1 MLKPFT
7 LKPLAKSSLQ
17 PINVTSS
24 DFNQL
29 RKEGFLLV
37 DKTARI
43 NDLIGECSV
52 FLSRP
57 RRFGKSLL
65 LSTITELF
73 TNGVKS
79 FEGLAVHDLWKR
91 AQCPVVNISLFG
103 MKDQDMLEI
112 ALCNMLR
119 GAFAQAGFGDVLKI
133 DEKINT
139 ISALT
144 QHLNYVRGNQEI
156 VLLIDEWDYPLS
168 ANLNDRT
175 AFDKNKAVLNAF
187 YAWIRDLKNIKFLLV
202 TGIGRY
208 QDTSLFTGQVVT
220 DISMNTSYAD
230 LLGYTKPEVKGY
242 FAEHI
247 TEAASRLNISTDEL
261 LDQLERQYDGF
272 CFDENAEVKL
282 YCPLSINQFFK
293 QVADSVNRAP
303 KFGFYWMDSA
313 NTSQALRTF
322 LDRVHPSSNFIDD
335 VKGEGVELTQS
346 AISSAT
352 KFNNINLNALL
363 VQTGYLTIDRIKN
376 PDQTILDER
385 ICLCNFPNHEVE
397 LVYINIFL
405 RYLTGAAMD
414 KDQTPWFTQ
423 TADRLKAA
431 LYQHDMEHV
440 VIELNVFLRAIP
452 YDIWANATE
461 VAYRT
466 FICWCLLFSLK
477 DEVRQETLNNKGRS
491 DLEFQVGNSIYVIE
505 LKRYTPDDGPNGRL
519 NLAAAAQQQVYQ
531 NGYSFDTYVNGDQA
545 RLGLALVVSAQS
557 RQIEYWR
564 YFDGKHVIAE
574 QQIEPISMATPPH
587 HQDRPDG
594 TKLVE
599 AAATTAI
606 ATQDQNTTS
615 TPNRAA
621 HRATY

>member
-1 MLKPFT
+1 MMKPFT

-24 DFNQL
+24 DFNQI
-29 RKEGFLLV
+29 RKEGFLFV

-73 TNGVKS
+73 TNGVKN
-79 FEGLAVHDLWKR
+79 FEGLAVYDLWKR
-91 AQCPVVNISLFG
+91 EQYPVVNISLFG
-103 MKDQDMLEI
+103 MKDSDMLEI
-112 ALCNMLR
+112 ALCNKLR

-133 DEKINT
+133 APEINT

-144 QHLNYVRGNQEI
+144 QHLNYIRGNQEI

-168 ANLNDRT
+168 SNLNERT
-175 AFDKNKAVLNAF
+175 AFDKSMAVLNDF
-187 YAWIRDLKNIKFLLV
+187 YAWVRDLKNIKFLLV
-202 TGIGRY
+202 TGIARY

-230 LLGYTKPEVKGY
+230 LLGYTEPEMKGY
-242 FAEHI
+242 FADHI
-247 TEAASRLNISTDEL
+247 KEAASRLNISTDEL
-261 LDQLERQYDGF
+261 LAQLERQYDGF

-282 YCPLSINQFFK
+282 YCPLSINKFFK
-293 QVADSVNRAP
+293 QVTDTVNQAP
-303 KFGFYWMDSA
+303 KFGFYWMDSS

-322 LDRVHPSSNFIDD
+322 LDRVHPKSDFIDKIKD
-335 VKGEGVELTQS
+335 AGIEISQTT
-346 AISSAT
+346 ISSAT
-352 KFNNINLNALL
+352 KFDDINLNSLL
-363 VQTGYLTIDRIKN
+363 VQTGYLTINSIKN
-376 PDQTILDER
+376 PDQTILDDR
-385 ICLCNFPNHEVE
+385 ICLCNFPNLEVE

-414 KDQTPWFTQ
+414 NDKTPWFTQ

-431 LYQHDMEHV
+431 LYKHDMEHV
-440 VIELNVFLRAIP
+440 AVELNVFLRAIP
-452 YDIWANATE
+452 YDIWGKATE

-477 DEVRQETLNNKGRS
+477 DEVRQETINNKGRS
-491 DLEFQVGNSIYVIE
+491 DLEFKVGNSIYVIE
-505 LKRYTPDDGPNGRL
+505 LKRYTPDDGPNGRA
-519 NLAAAAQQQVYQ
+519 NLAAAAQQQVYE

-545 RLGLALVVSAQS
+545 RFGLALVVSAQS

-564 YFDGKHVIAE
+564 YFDGSHVIAE
-574 QQIEPISMATPPH
+574 NQIEPISMATPPQ
-587 HQDRPDG
+587 HQDGSDD

-599 AAATTAI
+599 AAAATAI
-606 ATQDQNTTS
+606 ATQEQSVATTNS
-615 TPNRAA
+615 
-621 HRATY
+621 AT